1 MTGKN
6 REQEAMAVDAAVLVF
21 QKMFEK
27 IVRSHRRF
35 NGNMARIGGLMKLVM
50 SDEGQFKSTAFMHY
64 GGVSADILRL
74 IVVFLHATV
83 EDLIRSQ
90 LPGNKKFS
98 FQSGPDIDKALKH
111 AGLDSSSLKPL
122 YRPLTA
128 MAKRRT
134 RIVHEADFAS
144 RSSTVVE
151 PWSVADVWQTLQWNL
166 AVLAFYYQML
176 IVLTEP
182 RQVFVDK
189 YNKARKAMDENIE
202 FARYLVKF
210 PKEPLEVQKM
220 ALKDMSKSLESM
232 MSLLRAPKES

>member
-35 NGNMARIGGLMKLVM
+35 NVNMARIGGLMKLVM